1 MPALIWHPDALA
13 DVARLHHF
21 LAQHNPAAARRGASA
36 IINTTGKI
44 IKNPG
49 LGAQRAEF
57 REWPAKFGKRA
68 YVIRYFI
75 LENGDVLI
83 TRICH
88 SREQRPL

>member
-13 DVARLHHF
+13 DV
-21 LAQHNPAAARRGASA
+21 
-36 IINTTGKI
+36 
-44 IKNPG
+44 
-49 LGAQRAEF
+49 
-57 REWPAKFGKRA
+57 A

-83 TRICH
+83 TRIWH